1 MKNKVQ
7 IIAEIGVNHNGDI
20 NLAKKLIDEA
30 KNAGADS
37 VKFQTFKAERL
48 VTKKLKKANYQ
59 NLNDKRDESQYSMLK
74 RLELTLEMHKE
85 IILYCKKRKIEFLS
99 SGFDIESLD
108 LLSDLG
114 QKKFK
119 IPSGEITNLPY
130 LKHIAKIA
138 NSIILSTGMSNLNEI
153 RDAIDILEKNGAI
166 RKKITILHCTSEY
179 PAPFNEVNLLSMN
192 TIKKEFDV
200 SIGYSDHTKN
210 IEVAIAAVALGANII
225 EKHFTLKKELP
236 GPDHRASL
244 EPNEFKNMVDAIRNI
259 ETAMGLSNKEPTKS
273 ENKNKLLIR
282 KSIVAKKT
290 IKLGEILSISNVTI
304 KRPGTGIS
312 PMQWN
317 KILGRKAIRK
327 FIKDELIEI

>member
-37 VKFQTFKAERL
+37 VKFQTFKAESL
-48 VTKKLKKANYQ
+48 VTKKLKKTNYQ

-74 RLELTLEMHKE
+74 RLELTLDMHKE
-85 IILYCKKRKIEFLS
+85 IISYCKKRKIEFLS

-114 QKKFK
+114 QKKYK

-153 RDAIDILEKNGAI
+153 RDAIDILEKNGVI
-166 RKKITILHCTSEY
+166 RKKMTILHCTSEY

-259 ETAMGLSNKEPTKS
+259 EAAMGLANKKTTKS

-290 IKLGEILSISNVTI
+290 IKLGETLNVSNVTI

>member
-74 RLELTLEMHKE
+74 RLELTLDMHKE
-85 IILYCKKRKIEFLS
+85 IISYCKKRKIEFLS

-153 RDAIDILEKNGAI
+153 RDAIDILEKNGVI

-259 ETAMGLSNKEPTKS
+259 EAAMGLANKKPTKS

-290 IKLGEILSISNVTI
+290 IKLGETLNVSNVTI

-312 PMQWN
+312 PMRWN

>member
-153 RDAIDILEKNGAI
+153 RDAIDILEKNGVI

-290 IKLGEILSISNVTI
+290 IKLGETLNVSNVTI

-312 PMQWN
+312 PMRWN

>member
-74 RLELTLEMHKE
+74 RLELTLDMHKE
-85 IILYCKKRKIEFLS
+85 IISYCKKRKIEFLS

>member
-37 VKFQTFKAERL
+37 VKFQTFKAESL
-48 VTKKLKKANYQ
+48 VTKKLKKTNYQ

-74 RLELTLEMHKE
+74 RLELTLDMHKE
-85 IILYCKKRKIEFLS
+85 IISYCKKRKIEFLS

-153 RDAIDILEKNGAI
+153 RDAIDILEKNGVI
-166 RKKITILHCTSEY
+166 RKKMTILHCTSEY

-259 ETAMGLSNKEPTKS
+259 EAAMGLANKKPTKS

-290 IKLGEILSISNVTI
+290 IKLGETLNVSNVTI

-312 PMQWN
+312 PMQLN